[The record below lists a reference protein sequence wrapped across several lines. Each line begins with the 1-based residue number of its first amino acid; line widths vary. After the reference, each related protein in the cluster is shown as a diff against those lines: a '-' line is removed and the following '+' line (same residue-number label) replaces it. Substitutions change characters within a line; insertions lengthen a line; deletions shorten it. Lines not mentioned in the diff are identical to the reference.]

1 MTASETR
8 KPRPSA
14 ANTGSRAHI
23 ESGKRNSTT
32 IVREIAAILAIGL
45 MTGVMFWQ
53 SVFGMADDLRGPMV
67 PVSMA
72 VEAHDYGR

>member
-1 MTASETR
+1 MPTPNMR
-8 KPRPSA
+8 KPRLTGNQA
-14 ANTGSRAHI
+14 AAHI